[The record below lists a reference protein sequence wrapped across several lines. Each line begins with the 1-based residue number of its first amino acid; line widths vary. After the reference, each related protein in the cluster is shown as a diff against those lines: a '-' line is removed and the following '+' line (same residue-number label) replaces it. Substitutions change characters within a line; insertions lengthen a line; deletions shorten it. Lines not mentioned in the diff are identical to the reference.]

1 MNNQNKSLKL
11 KLIKTVHAHELRINS
26 VQLFPSGNL
35 ISVSDDYSI
44 KIYDKD
50 LNVLQ
55 HILNAHKDCIPYVC
69 VKDDNHFVTCSGD
82 KNIKTWKKVNNIF
95 VENIKI
101 QNAHD
106 NHIFKVL
113 YSNDDII
120 SCSLDESFKI
130 WEKTK
135 ENRYQNNI
143 VIKCGSKV
151 YSILSLED
159 KNMII
164 TSGHNGTTFYNKFN
178 YDIIAS
184 IPESYC
190 GSWNALDRI
199 DDDRIIV
206 GGGNDHI
213 MKVINVKEKKIVF
226 EFDNIFRCYGVL
238 IIKDKDIFI
247 TSGMSNN
254 LRIYSIKNFNCLYVE
269 ENAHNDTINGI
280 SKINDSKIISFSWDH
295 NIKIWEI
302 NYEILNEL
310 NLI

>member
-11 KLIKTVHAHELRINS
+11 KLIKTVHVHELRINS

-55 HILNAHKDCIPYVC
+55 HILNAHNDCIPYVC
-69 VKDDNHFVTCSGD
+69 VKDDNNFVTCSGD
-82 KNIKTWKKVNNIF
+82 KNIKTWKKINNIF

-106 NHIFKVL
+106 NHIFKVI

-164 TSGHNGTTFYNKFN
+164 TSGHNGTTFYNKYN
-178 YDIIAS
+178 YDIIAT

-199 DDDRIIV
+199 DDDRIIIQSIYGFILV
-206 GGGNDHI
+206 ISISKLQIISYIFNKFQYLGIAYVKNYNFLVIGGMDESI
-213 MKVINVKEKKIVF
+213 CVYSA
-226 EFDNIFRCYGVL
+226 DNFQL
-238 IIKDKDIFI
+238 IQ
-247 TSGMSNN
+247 T
-254 LRIYSIKNFNCLYVE
+254 L
-269 ENAHNDTINGI
+269 ENAHNFYIVGFTVLNNNMFLSYSEDRR
-280 SKINDSKIISFSWDH
+280 
-295 NIKIWEI
+295 IKMWCFE
-302 NYEILNEL
+302 
-310 NLI
+310 